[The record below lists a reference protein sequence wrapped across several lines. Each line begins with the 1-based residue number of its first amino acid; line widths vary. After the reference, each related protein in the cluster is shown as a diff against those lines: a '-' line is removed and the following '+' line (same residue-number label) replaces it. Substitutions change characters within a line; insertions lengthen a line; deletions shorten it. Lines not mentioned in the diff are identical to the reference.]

1 MSNTNVNSS
10 TSALSSLNL
19 DMLMRMLQEETA
31 KTRSS
36 PLSPVDT
43 IGKGTKKAETAVSLT
58 NEGVALP
65 PPKST
70 KDSNSQSQLDQ
81 LAKDFAKFYT
91 MMAKSAQL
99 QTQGLSD
106 EIEYVQ
112 ESNTFSMAAAQT
124 AISKQETLLKEQ
136 TAAGDKE
143 AKMAKTQ
150 STLKTVTWIIT
161 GIVIGLTVLSAIV
174 TFGASLAAVP
184 EEVEMGAVVIGAEEG
199 VADGAADLAV
209 PALEDGAE
217 EGAAEGAS
225 AGMTS
230 VEGLGVSAD
239 YGSSLVDDAAME
251 GMEDAGDSTLQ
262 KASQALKGK
271 LFRTLMSLSVT
282 GTQVAS
288 QSYEAAADF
297 TTAKFDTQIAGAEQ
311 AFGSAAGEFKMTS
324 SYNQFWQNQLGRS
337 TETLTNISKT
347 LSEIPAT
354 FGQILQ
360 TLRQATLT
368 ANQKV

>member
-19 DMLMRMLQEETA
+19 DMLMRMLQEDAT

-70 KDSNSQSQLDQ
+70 KDLEGQSQLEQ
-81 LAKDFAKFYT
+81 LAEDFAKFYT

-99 QTQGLSD
+99 QTLGLSD

-112 ESNTFSMAAAQT
+112 ESNKYSMAAAQT
-124 AISKQETLLKEQ
+124 AISKQEKLLKEQ
-136 TAAGDKE
+136 TTAQDKE
-143 AKMAKTQ
+143 AKMQKTE
-150 STLKTVTWIIT
+150 SALKIATWVVT
-161 GIVIGLTVLSAIV
+161 GIVIGLTILSAAF

-184 EEVEMGAVVIGAEEG
+184 EEMELGAVAIGGEEAATEGASVAAEEG
-199 VADGAADLAV
+199 ISAA
-209 PALEDGAE
+209 AE
-217 EGAAEGAS
+217 EGAAEGTS

-239 YGSSLVDDAAME
+239 YGSSLADEAAM
-251 GMEDAGDSTLQ
+251 DAMDDVGDSTVQ
-262 KASQALKGK
+262 KIAQALKGK
-271 LFRTLMSLSVT
+271 LLKMLMSFAVT

-288 QSYEAAADF
+288 QSNEAAADF
-297 TTAKFDTQIAGAEQ
+297 TTANYDTKIAGAER
-311 AFGSAAGEFKMTS
+311 ALGSATGEFKMTS

-337 TETLTNISKT
+337 SESVTNISKT
-347 LSEIPAT
+347 LSDIPAT
-354 FGQILQ
+354 FGKILQ

-368 ANQKV
+368 ANQRV